1 MCKEN
6 LTGANAPPSQPGA
19 KVVNQKEGGIIRIG
33 DSIEAV
39 VLKARDGNL
48 RVVISAPRHLQV
60 SAPKQ

>member
-6 LTGANAPPSQPGA
+6 LTRAKSAPAPTGA
-19 KVVNQKEGGIIRIG
+19 KVVNQKEGGVIRIG

-39 VLKARDGNL
+39 VLKARDGHI
-48 RVVISAPRHLQV
+48 RIVISAPRNLQV

>member
-6 LTGANAPPSQPGA
+6 LTGTKSAPSPAGA
-19 KVVNQKEGGIIRIG
+19 KVVNQKEGGVIRIG

-39 VLKARDGNL
+39 VLKARDGHI
-48 RVVISAPRHLQV
+48 RIVISAPRHLQV

>member
-1 MCKEN
+1 MSRESPTNKQRP
-6 LTGANAPPSQPGA
+6 TSGA
-19 KVVNQKEGGIIRIG
+19 KVINQREGGLIRIG

-39 VLKARDGNL
+39 VLKARDGSI